1 MSLGQV
7 ILITGPTAAGKT
19 ELAMKLYD
27 RLGGAKNAHLVSV
40 DSAMVY
46 RGLDIGTA
54 KPQGEVL
61 AQYPHSLIDV
71 IIRERK
77 VLTFLIQR
85 WLASL
90 LSVFLGSS

>member
-54 KPQGEVL
+54 KPTLEQQKQV
-61 AQYPHSLIDV
+61 PHFLIDLCLPSQP
-71 IIRERK
+71 IN
-77 VLTFLIQR
+77 LHQFQH
-85 WLASL
+85 
-90 LSVFLGSS
+90 LSPSQ